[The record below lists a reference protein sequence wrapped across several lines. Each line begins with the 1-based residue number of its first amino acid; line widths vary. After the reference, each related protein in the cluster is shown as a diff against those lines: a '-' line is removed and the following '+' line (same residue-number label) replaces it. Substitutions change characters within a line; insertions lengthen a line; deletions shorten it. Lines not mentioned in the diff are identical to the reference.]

1 MSNKGY
7 SSIEDYIKITNGLL
21 SKYFGIHLSDS
32 SFDEEVVLDYF
43 KRNVEAWELVNDIA
57 EDAELDRIDTV
68 WMPQSR
74 ILSTD
79 ESEFVSEHKRRSP

>member
-1 MSNKGY
+1 MSLEGY
-7 SSIEDYIKITNGLL
+7 VSIDDYTKIADGLL
-21 SKYFGIHLSDS
+21 SKYFGVHISDS

-43 KRNVEAWELVNDIA
+43 NRNVEAWELVNDIA
-57 EDAELDRIDTV
+57 EDSELDRIDTV
-68 WMPQSR
+68 WVPQSR